1 MSRPELWLLIG
12 LMALITL
19 AERASF
25 LVLRDRL
32 EMPPFVRRALAYVPA
47 AVLAAI
53 VAPALFQPSGITIGV
68 IDVRLLAG
76 LLAGVVAWRTQ
87 SIVAT
92 FASGMVAL
100 WTLSYLVG

>member
-1 MSRPELWLLIG
+1 VSRPELLLLIG

-32 EMPPFVRRALAYVPA
+32 VMPPFVRRALAYVPA

-53 VAPALFQPSGITIGV
+53 VAPALFQPSGVSVGV
-68 IDVRLLAG
+68 VDVRLLAG
-76 LLAGVVAWRTQ
+76 LLAGLVAWRTQ

-92 FASGMVAL
+92 FGSGMVAL
-100 WTLSYLVG
+100 WTLTYLIE